1 MKRRLAETIV
11 TDTPIDLTIGNPEG
25 EIEGVIS
32 GTLTTTMETP
42 WLSKETVARVKA
54 RKAKRGRKATRTKIT
69 MTVVKKVRARKAR
82 RAKRAKATKGSSK
95 VSQMPTT
102 TIITATPV
110 PEQPLHLLLG
120 LGLEQPT
127 LTRPSTMSDNFA
139 VPFRRPTMEE
149 RNALWDQNA
158 NTCIFRPSRCKIIMQ
173 SLPAALHPLVL
184 VLVAAEEVTRND
196 LRPSRTAVRPDSE
209 DEMHWFF
216 EILINSALWVTSAED
231 GEMVHV
237 ALTTAVFKRMVLLFL
252 MVWLLHLQRSRETNQ
267 VLGPPVPEF
276 LPAERA
282 KPKTRSDISPE
293 GEVGHQTWMVAC
305 MRIIPLCLLVVL

>member
-1 MKRRLAETIV
+1 LKRRLAETIV
-11 TDTPIDLTIGNPEG
+11 TDTPIDLTTGNPG
-25 EIEGVIS
+25 KEIEGTIS
-32 GTLTTTMETP
+32 GTLMVTMGMP
-42 WLSKETVARVKA
+42 LLSKQTAARVKA
-54 RKAKRGRKATRTKIT
+54 RKVKRGKRATRTKTTTTAMI
-69 MTVVKKVRARKAR
+69 VVTKVKARKAR

-95 VSQMPTT
+95 VSQMLATT
-102 TIITATPV
+102 TITATPV
-110 PEQPLHLLLG
+110 PEQPLRLLLG

-127 LTRPSTMSDNFA
+127 LTHLSTMSDNFA

-158 NTCIFRPSRCKIIMQ
+158 NTCIFRPSRCKITMQ

-196 LRPSRTAVRPDSE
+196 LRPSRTAVRLDSE
-209 DEMHWFF
+209 AEMHWFF
-216 EILINSALWVTSAED
+216 QILINSALWVTSAED

-305 MRIIPLCLLVVL
+305 MLVIPLY